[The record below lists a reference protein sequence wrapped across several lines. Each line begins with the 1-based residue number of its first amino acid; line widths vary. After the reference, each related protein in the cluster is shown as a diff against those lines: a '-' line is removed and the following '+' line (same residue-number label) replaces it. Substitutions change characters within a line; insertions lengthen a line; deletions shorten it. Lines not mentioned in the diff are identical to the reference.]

1 MIKQHVSITSEITHN
16 ELTNIINNWQAYQVA
31 TVLKSYQE
39 ISRRTLQAP
48 SLLRVLVEIKLQKN
62 LTEFCQENQFSKIED
77 FLESFKTVQKNK
89 VKTKNKNSPDGYGLY
104 WV

>member
-16 ELTNIINNWQAYQVA
+16 ELTNIINNWHAYQVA
-31 TVLKSYQE
+31 TVLKSCQE
-39 ISRRTLQAP
+39 ISRRILQAP
-48 SLLRVLVEIKLQKN
+48 SLQKN

-77 FLESFKTVQKNK
+77 FLESFKKVQKNK
-89 VKTKNKNSPDGYGLY
+89 VKTKNKNSPDEFGLY